1 MTMTV
6 FVTPIDSGWAVERD
20 PGGEPL
26 VFASGGR
33 AEAAARRVAE
43 AARRSGTRAEVVIH
57 ARDGVCVGRFSYEP

>member
-1 MTMTV
+1 MTTIV
-6 FVTPIDSGWAVERD
+6 LVTPIESGWAVRRE

-43 AARRSGTRAEVVIH
+43 AARSAGSRAELVIH
-57 ARDGVCVGRFSYEP
+57 ARDGVCVGHFSYEP

>member
-6 FVTPIDSGWAVERD
+6 LVTPIDAGWTVQRD

-33 AEAAARRVAE
+33 AEAAAEAVSLIAE
-43 AARRSGTRAEVVIH
+43 PGDPVV
-57 ARDGVCVGRFSYEP
+57 GVVELGEPPGR

>member
-6 FVTPIDSGWAVERD
+6 LVTPIDAGWTVQRD

-43 AARRSGTRAEVVIH
+43 AARSAGERAEVVIH
-57 ARDGVCVGRFSYEP
+57 ARDGACVGRFAYEP